1 MNEQKER
8 VPILLGEWYENFAL
22 EVELIDEQA
31 FLKIKETLTRIGV
44 SSNKSN
50 KEQKLFQSCHILSKQ
65 NKYYI
70 VHFKELFALD
80 GRPVDISK
88 EDVGRRNTIACLLE
102 EWGMIKIVNPKFVNE
117 NRLPVTSIK
126 VLKFADK
133 DKYDLVAKYQIGN
146 IKRKING

>member
-1 MNEQKER
+1 MVEQNER
-8 VPILLGEWYENFAL
+8 VPILLGEWYEHFAL
-22 EVELIDEQA
+22 EVDLADEQA

-44 SSNKSN
+44 SSNKD
-50 KEQKLFQSCHILSKQ
+50 KKLFQSCHILSKQ

-88 EDVGRRNTIACLLE
+88 EDIGRRNTIACLLE
-102 EWGMIKIVNPKFVNE
+102 EWGMIKIKESGSISE

-133 DKYDLVAKYQIGN
+133 DKYELIAKYQIGN
-146 IKRKING
+146 IKRKNNE